1 MDGEGT
7 YTFSSGVRLTGEFS
21 DNQFHSGEY
30 KTNSE
35 AGTYTF
41 TLKNGQAVAVELSLQ
56 NGLKY
61 SSGFSDGAFHGQ
73 GKIIYTTG
81 ESYEGGFIGGLRS
94 GKGIYRWTD
103 GAYYDGQWSEDKM
116 SGEGTYYYPK
126 DSDGYKLTGTFS
138 DGKPNGECKYYVTSS
153 RSYST
158 TWNNGKC
165 IKVTE

>member
-1 MDGEGT
+1 MAD
-7 YTFSSGVRLTGEFS
+7 FAPAR
-21 DNQFHSGEY
+21 
-30 KTNSE
+30 
-35 AGTYTF
+35 
-41 TLKNGQAVAVELSLQ
+41 
-56 NGLKY
+56 
-61 SSGFSDGAFHGQ
+61 GF
-73 GKIIYTTG
+73 
-81 ESYEGGFIGGLRS
+81 
-94 GKGIYRWTD
+94 IYRWTD